1 VSPYM
6 MTVGSVLLSVLV
18 ALAPANLGPVLTR
31 LPSSAPHD
39 KSAGRS
45 VSNNESGNDLLRINV
60 TGLSPQQYILLQQM
74 QPHTAIDMSL
84 SIITIDITSIS
95 SLERMLLLQI
105 LPSESIITETDNEDE
120 DADESEAE
128 TETES
133 VSSGNE
139 EENADESEAGTE
151 TETEA
156 KCSPS
161 ADDWDCCSE
170 AAPCGLGEGDC
181 DTDEECAGPLVC
193 GDNNCEGGDYRMDCC
208 QEKVCLPGLNDW
220 TCCTESSPCGLG
232 NGDCDSDI
240 DCQGILVCGD
250 NNCADGDYRMDCC
263 QKKPCNPEDNDWH
276 CCTKDAPCAAGGGD
290 CDHDEECEGDLVCGN
305 ANCEAG
311 EISMDCCVDA

>member
-1 VSPYM
+1 M
-6 MTVGSVLLSVLV
+6 
-18 ALAPANLGPVLTR
+18 
-31 LPSSAPHD
+31 
-39 KSAGRS
+39 
-45 VSNNESGNDLLRINV
+45 SNNESGNDILRINV
-60 TGLSPQQYILLQQM
+60 TGLSPQQYFLLQQM

-120 DADESEAE
+120 DADETESE
-128 TETES
+128 TETED
-133 VSSGNE
+133 E
-139 EENADESEAGTE
+139 EEDETETEDEEEEDE

-156 KCSPS
+156 KCSPA

-181 DTDEECAGPLVC
+181 DTDEECEGPLVC
-193 GDNNCEGGDYRMDCC
+193 GDNNCEGGDYKMDCCQARVCLAALNGWDCCTASSPCGLGYGDCDTDEECAGPLVCGDNNCEAGDYRMDCC
-208 QEKVCLPGLNDW
+208 QEKVCLPRLNDW

-240 DCQGILVCGD
+240 ECQGILVCGD

-276 CCTKDAPCAAGGGD
+276 CCTKVIVSFA
-290 CDHDEECEGDLVCGN
+290 
-305 ANCEAG
+305 
-311 EISMDCCVDA
+311 I